1 MKPPK
6 IFGLHLSRS
15 SFDGQVVTRNS
26 CRVKFSDKMT
36 LSIGKEY
43 HDKLKQFQ
51 TMVQKEDEKLR
62 EKYTSNV
69 LTTDENDMED
79 EDVQRED
86 IDEKGKKMTMKMTK
100 MLQPMMALLQK
111 TVQMI

>member
-1 MKPPK
+1 
-6 IFGLHLSRS
+6 
-15 SFDGQVVTRNS
+15 
-26 CRVKFSDKMT
+26 MT

-86 IDEKGKKMTMKMTK
+86 IDEKGEEDDDEDDEDVTTDDGTAT
-100 MLQPMMALLQK
+100 LP
-111 TVQMI
+111 